1 MAVFR
6 SRRSSFGILALL
18 LTAGFLYTCGTSP
31 AWLFSETTP
40 PTSDSPARIV
50 THKAKQDLPGFS
62 HQILPDIT
70 NVAPDAITHK
80 VFLDITHGDKPLG
93 RIVIGLHG
101 ATVPRTAENFRK
113 LATGEMGFGFEGSTF
128 HRIIPNFMAQAGDF
142 TRGDGTGGKSIYG
155 DRFEDENF
163 VLKHDRKGVV
173 SMANAGKDTNGSQFF
188 ITAKETSWLDNRHV
202 VFGRVVEGLEV
213 LDALEKV
220 QTNARDMPL
229 EKVVIVKS
237 GELKE

>member
-18 LTAGFLYTCGTSP
+18 LTAGFLYMCGTSP

-62 HQILPDIT
+62 HQVLPDIT
-70 NVAPDAITHK
+70 NVVSDAITHK
-80 VFLDITHGDKPLG
+80 VFLDITHGGKPLG

-113 LATGEMGFGFEGSTF
+113 LATGEMGFGFEGSTVF
-128 HRIIPNFMAQAGDF
+128 
-142 TRGDGTGGKSIYG
+142 YG

-188 ITAKETSWLDNRHV
+188 ITATATSWLDNRHV